1 MTAHPPK
8 RRALLVGTGNRGMK
22 MWGRE
27 LLAGW
32 GDRVEFVGF
41 CDSNPLRAERVRE
54 AVAASAP
61 ASTDFAALMAT
72 QRPDLVI
79 VCTRDDTHD
88 DYIVAALDAG
98 AGVITEK
105 PMATTAEKCRRIA
118 EAEARSGRRVDV
130 AFNYRYSPL
139 AMRIKT
145 LLAAG
150 VIGEVTSVDFHWYL
164 DTRHG
169 ADYFRRWHA
178 LTRHS
183 GSLFVHKSTHHF
195 DLLNWYL
202 DAVPSEVMAMASQR
216 HYGRNGPYRGTRCRG
231 CAHADACPYHLDI
244 SRDPVLE
251 MLYEAPSHED
261 GYVRDACVFRD
272 EIDIPDTMAATIR
285 TTTGAQVS
293 YSVNTYM
300 HI

>member
-1 MTAHPPK
+1 
-8 RRALLVGTGNRGMK
+8 
-22 MWGRE
+22 
-27 LLAGW
+27 
-32 GDRVEFVGF
+32 
-41 CDSNPLRAERVRE
+41 
-54 AVAASAP
+54 
-61 ASTDFAALMAT
+61 
-72 QRPDLVI
+72 
-79 VCTRDDTHD
+79 
-88 DYIVAALDAG
+88 
-98 AGVITEK
+98 
-105 PMATTAEKCRRIA
+105 
-118 EAEARSGRRVDV
+118 
-130 AFNYRYSPL
+130 
-139 AMRIKT
+139 MRIKT

-300 HI
+300 PIEGYHLAFNGRGGRLEVRQYEDQPWSTPPADEILLLRNFAPAERIWVAQKPGGHFGGDDGLRDMLFRPGTPDPLRQRAGTAAGVASVLCGVAALQSSRTGQAVALRDLWGTDLPNG